1 MAWNDD
7 LVGAALNIAA
17 TNNTPLRVMAG
28 PGTGK
33 SFAMNR
39 RVARLLEAGANARRI
54 LAVTFTRTAAAGLVD
69 DLLNLNVPNCE
80 DVRAGTLHAFCF
92 SLLNSQ
98 AVFEYLGRTPR
109 PVITFTSYGVLRFEG
124 HALIMD
130 LGIQGAFGPARECT
144 KRIRAFEAAW
154 ARLQSDDPGWPQNA
168 VDRQFQTALLSWLR
182 FHEAILIGELVP
194 EALRFLRNNPN
205 SQMRA
210 AFDHVI
216 VDEYQDLNR
225 AEQDLLQLLAGAGAI
240 AIVGDVDQSIYS
252 FRHANPEG
260 ISNYGLRYPATHD
273 EVLNECRRCPTS
285 VVTIAAHL
293 IANNHPAGPDRLM
306 PLAANSPGQVHI
318 VQWDSVDA
326 EAQGIADYIRAL
338 INSNC
343 GITAKDILV
352 LTPRRL
358 LGYRIRDRVRAH
370 GIDVHSF
377 YHEEALEGESA
388 QRAFALLSLLTNIDD
403 RVSLRWWL
411 GHGSS
416 SARKNAYQRLRQH
429 CEQAGTSPRE
439 ALDLLASGNLRL
451 PNVSELVT
459 KYRELTTLLAHL
471 ATLDLQGVVDALLPP
486 NDEGCGVLRES
497 AVLALPNLQD
507 VASLFEHVKT
517 YTTQPEVPEHVD
529 YVRVM
534 SLHKSKGLTSKAVIV
549 TGCSH
554 GLIPFFNADET
565 PDAQAATL
573 REQRRLFYVAIT
585 RCTEILVISSVSS
598 MERKFAH
605 KLGAS
610 LAFGR
615 GSSGR
620 TVASQFLDELG
631 PGAPVAVPGQ
641 DWVASGF
648 GLRDG

>member
-7 LVGAALNIAA
+7 LVGAALSIAS
-17 TNNTPLRVMAG
+17 TPNTPLRVMAG

-33 SFAMNR
+33 SFAMKR
-39 RVARLLEAGANARRI
+39 RVARLLETGANARRI
-54 LAVTFTRTAAAGLVD
+54 LAVTFTRTAASGLVD

-80 DVRAGTLHAFCF
+80 NVRAGTLHAFCF

-98 AVFEYLGRTPR
+98 AVFEYLDRTPR
-109 PVITFTSYGVLRFEG
+109 PVITFTTYGVLRFEG
-124 HALIMD
+124 HALIKD
-130 LGIQGAFGPARECT
+130 LATQGAFGQSRECT

-154 ARLQSDDPGWPQNA
+154 ARLQSDEPGWPQNA
-168 VDRQFQTALLSWLR
+168 VDKQFQAALLSWLR
-182 FHEAILIGELVP
+182 FHKAILIGELVP
-194 EALRFLRNNPN
+194 EALRFLRNNPGSN
-205 SQMRA
+205 MRA

-225 AEQDLLQLLAGAGAI
+225 AEQDLLQLLAGAGSL

-260 ISNYGLRYPATHD
+260 ISNYHLRYSTTHD
-273 EVLNECRRCPTS
+273 EVLNECRRCPRS
-285 VVTIAAHL
+285 VVAIAAHL
-293 IANNHPAGPDRLM
+293 VANNHPAGPARLM
-306 PLAANSPGQVHI
+306 PLATNPQGRVHI
-318 VQWDSVDA
+318 VQWGNVDA
-326 EAQGIADYIRAL
+326 EAQGVADYIRRL

-358 LGYRIRDRVRAH
+358 LGYKIRDRVRAH
-370 GIDVHSF
+370 SIDVHSF
-377 YHEEALEGESA
+377 YHEEALEGDSA
-388 QRAFALLSLLTNIDD
+388 QRAFALLSLLVNIDD

-429 CEQAGTSPRE
+429 CEQSGLSPRE
-439 ALDLLASGNLRL
+439 ALDLLANSSLSL
-451 PNVSELVT
+451 ANVSDLVI

-471 ATLDLQGVVDALLPP
+471 RTLSLQAVVDELLPS
-486 NDEGCGVLRES
+486 NDDDCGVLRES
-497 AVLALPNLQD
+497 AVLALPDLQD
-507 VASLFEHVKT
+507 VASLFEHVRT
-517 YTTQPEVPEHVD
+517 QATQPEVPEHVD

-565 PDAQAATL
+565 PDERAVTL

-605 KLGAS
+605 KLGAR
-610 LAFGR
+610 LASGH
-615 GSSGR
+615 GPTGR
-620 TVASQFLDELG
+620 TIASRFLDELG
-631 PGAPVAVPGQ
+631 PEAPVAVRGQ
-641 DWVASGF
+641 DWATAGF
-648 GLRDG
+648 GL